1 MSKPFLR
8 FEDGKI
14 SLGNKDLM
22 VTSASLSISPGLE
35 PERVY
40 GDYSPSIVGSNT
52 EFIDFAPKGGLAGKL
67 EIKFMIIDETFDV
80 DNNLANDI
88 NVLFDIRN
96 GMSEEAIHGN
106 IVGRYFFDNMYLNS
120 FSFSLAPYRIIQASA
135 SYDIYGSIY
144 KAIDRRFQ
152 KTSIDPAHGLKSFG
166 KIEASNTSM
175 QTANGRQFEVSQL
188 DYSIRVGR
196 KLHYH
201 IRDGEHTRVATAS
214 NGIVPHRVSVEN
226 IEATMSLE
234 GNDIVQKL
242 NPYGEFQAG
251 SGRASE
257 ADRNSSVFAFLYT
270 MSGKRIAS
278 FGCEGKITEQSVD
291 ISEGDYA
298 KGKLTVK
305 QIIK

>member
-1 MSKPFLR
+1 MNKPFLR

-22 VTSASLSISPGLE
+22 VKSANLSMAPALE

-40 GDYSPSIVGSNT
+40 GDYNPIIVGSKT
-52 EFIDFAPKGGLAGKL
+52 EFVDFAPKGGLTGKL
-67 EIKFMIIDETFDV
+67 DITFMIVDETFDV
-80 DNNLANDI
+80 DSNLVNDI
-88 NVLFDIRN
+88 NVLFDIRD
-96 GMSEEAIHGN
+96 GMSEDSIHGN
-106 IVGRYFFDNMYLNS
+106 IVGRYFFDDMYLNS
-120 FSFSLAPYRIIQASA
+120 FSFSLAPYRIIEAKA
-135 SYDIYGSIY
+135 SYDIYGTIH
-144 KAIDRRFQ
+144 KTLNRRFQ
-152 KTSIDPAHGLKSFG
+152 KVGIDPAHGLKSFG
-166 KIEASNTSM
+166 KIEASNNSM
-175 QTANGRQFEVSQL
+175 QAANGRPFEVSQL

-201 IRDGEHTRVATAS
+201 IRDGEHSRVATSS

-234 GNDIVQKL
+234 GNDIIQKL
-242 NPYGEFQAG
+242 NPYGEFQSG
-251 SGRASE
+251 SGRVSE
-257 ADRNSSVFAFLYT
+257 SDRDSSVSAFLYT

-278 FGCEGKITEQSVD
+278 FGCEGKVAEQSVN
-291 ISEGDYA
+291 ISEGNYA